1 MKTKQAN
8 MIAKFTTETNGANQP
23 NKALFSAIKV
33 ICKKTEEVVV
43 DCRTYMSASRNA
55 SKVEAC
61 IWVSIANAKKPKS
74 FEFGHV
80 SGHGSAS
87 GWGYDKVSSAI
98 GAAIDDAGIELYGTP
113 YNVYSNEKVDMKR
126 RARIGGVGGNAAEM
140 ACLAIAYAAGYRD
153 CIVVQIG

>member
-23 NKALFSAIKV
+23 NKPLLSAIKV
-33 ICKKTEEVVV
+33 ICKKTERVVV

-55 SKVEAC
+55 SKVDAC
-61 IWVSIANAKKPKS
+61 IWVSIADAKKPKG
-74 FEFGHV
+74 FEYGHV
-80 SGHGSAS
+80 SGHGNAS
-87 GWGYDKVSSAI
+87 GWGYDKESSAI
-98 GAAIDDAGIELYGTP
+98 GAAILDAGIELYGTP
-113 YNVYSNEKVDMKR
+113 YHVGSGDKVDLKR
-126 RARIGGVGGNAAEM
+126 RCHIGGVGGEASEQ